1 MSFQIALSGLNA
13 ARSHLDVTAH
23 NIANVNTAGFKSS
36 RAMFSDVFATASND
50 LSSTASG
57 SGVQVSSIQQKF
69 SQGNVD
75 FTNNNLDMAISG
87 EGFFVMKGREGTVYS
102 RAGAFSVDREGYVV
116 NDDQQRLQVFPVS
129 ENGDF
134 ATGSLSDIRLL
145 TTESPPQATADVEI
159 GINLPA
165 NAPVPAGT
173 FDANNPATYNH
184 ATSMTV
190 YDSLGTPHTAT
201 VYFSKTA
208 TDNTWEQRLFVDGT
222 ERGTTQTVTFDAAT
236 GKLATPASGTLPPV
250 TITGADL
257 GTGSADMVLNFNYGE
272 STQYGQNFGVNSLF
286 QDGYST
292 GRMTG
297 IEVDKNGVV
306 SARFTN
312 GQLKLLGQVAL
323 AIFSNPNGL
332 QQMGETSW
340 AETFSSGGPRLGQ
353 GGSSNFG
360 LLQAGALEASNVD
373 LTEQLVEMITA
384 QRNFQANAQMI
395 STSDQITQTII
406 NMR

>member
-1 MSFQIALSGLNA
+1 MSFRIALSGLNA
-13 ARSHLDVTAH
+13 ASTHLDVTAH

-50 LSSTASG
+50 LSSTATG
-57 SGVQVSSIQQKF
+57 SGVQVSTIQQKF
-69 SQGNVD
+69 GQGNID

-87 EGFFVMKGREGTVYS
+87 EGFFVMKGREGTIYS
-102 RAGAFSVDREGYVV
+102 RAGAFAVDREGYVV
-116 NDDQQRLQVFPVS
+116 NDDMQRLQVFPVS
-129 ENGDF
+129 DTGEF
-134 ATGSLSDIRLL
+134 ATGALSDLRLL
-145 TTESPPQATADVEI
+145 TTESPPQATDKIEV
-159 GINLPA
+159 GVNLPA
-165 NAPVPAGT
+165 NAPMPAGV
-173 FDANNPATYNH
+173 FDPVNPATYNH

-190 YDSLGTPHTAT
+190 YDSLGTPHTST
-201 VYFSKTA
+201 VYFLKTA
-208 TDNTWEQRLFVDGT
+208 TANTWEQRLFVDGT
-222 ERGTTQTVTFDAAT
+222 ERGTPQTLGFDAST
-236 GKLATPASGTLPPV
+236 GKLLAPVSGTLPTV
-250 TITGADL
+250 TVTGAQL
-257 GTGSADMVLNFNYGE
+257 GTGAADLNLNFNYKE
-272 STQYGQNFGVNSLF
+272 STQYGQGFGVNSLF
-286 QDGYST
+286 QDGFTT

-297 IEVDKNGVV
+297 VEVDKSGVV

-340 AETFSSGGPRLGQ
+340 AETFTSGGPRLGQ

-395 STSDQITQTII
+395 STADQVTQTII

>member
-145 TTESPPQATADVEI
+145 TTESPPQATTDVEI

-165 NAPVPAGT
+165 NAPVPAGV
-173 FDANNPATYNH
+173 FDANNPSTYNH

-190 YDSLGTPHTAT
+190 YDSLGSPHTAT
-201 VYFSKTA
+201 VYFSKTT

-222 ERGTTQTVTFDAAT
+222 ERGTTQTVSFDAAT
-236 GKLATPASGTLPPV
+236 GKLATPAAGALPPV

-257 GTGSADMVLNFNYGE
+257 GTGSADLVLNFNYGE

-297 IEVDKNGVV
+297 VEGDKNGVV

-323 AIFSNPNGL
+323 AIFSNPNGM